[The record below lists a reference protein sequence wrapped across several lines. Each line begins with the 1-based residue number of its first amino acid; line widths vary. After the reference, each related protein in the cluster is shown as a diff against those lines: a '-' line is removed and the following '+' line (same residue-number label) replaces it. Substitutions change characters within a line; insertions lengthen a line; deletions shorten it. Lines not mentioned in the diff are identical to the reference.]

1 MPAELAERYLREG
14 LWDDRTLG
22 KLLSDAL
29 LEDPGRRIRIWSP
42 TNPYLGTVG
51 DVYEEALRVAN
62 GLRAHGLGPGD
73 VVAFQLPN
81 WVEAAITFYACS
93 ILGVTIVPIVH
104 FYGPKEVGFILRQS
118 GARALVI
125 VSAYGKRD
133 YLAELATVRDGLDD
147 LEMVFV
153 VGDTGGAPDLLP
165 FEPLRTAEP
174 MEGPVAVDPE
184 SPAVIGYTS
193 GTTADPKGVVHTHR
207 TLGCEVRQ
215 LSGHQANRDRPSLVG
230 APVGHAIGMLG
241 GLLCP
246 LVGGKPI
253 YMIDGWD
260 PPTVLKAM
268 VEEDIAAGSGSTY
281 FFTSLLDSPGFGPE
295 HVELMHFIGLGGSPD
310 PRCRRRA
317 SGRSRASRSCAPM
330 AAPSTRPSRAPSTRR
345 HARSASIPTASR
357 STGSRSAPSTRKVT
371 TSGSGNPGE
380 ILSRGPDR
388 FAGYT
393 DPALTAE
400 AIEEG
405 GWLHTGDVGI
415 IDADGYLTITD
426 RVKDIIIRGGENVS
440 AAEVEQLLAH
450 MKGVA
455 EVAVVAAPDERLGEH
470 GCAFFRMQPGS
481 EGAAPDLEALRAH
494 LEAAGLARQKWP
506 EELRIVDDLPRTPS
520 GKIQKFVLRDR
531 LRAASSQLPAE
542 VATGP
547 STREHAG
554 ARARRSA
561 ARVQEIPNQAPPFVT
576 RALAEVARFVA
587 GCGIRITAGR
597 SPASSSRCCTMDRY
611 GPPDN
616 GPRVR
621 RKSGGCTRDPA
632 TRPHGVWRR

>member
-1 MPAELAERYLREG
+1 MTDSVTDPVTGSPPSGPSSSRFVQSPMPAELAERYLREG

-22 KLLSDAL
+22 QLLHDAL
-29 LEDPGRRIRIWSP
+29 NEDPQRRMRIWSP
-42 TNPYLGTVG
+42 THPYLGTVG
-51 DVYEEALRVAN
+51 EVYDEALRVA
-62 GLRAHGLGPGD
+62 GGMRAHGLGPGD

-81 WVEAAITFYACS
+81 WVEAAVTFYACT
-93 ILGVTIVPIVH
+93 IVGVTIVPIVH

-133 YLAELATVRDGLDD
+133 FLAELATVRDGLPD

-153 VGDTGGAPDLLP
+153 VGDTGGASDLLP
-165 FEPLRTAEP
+165 FDALRQDEP
-174 MEGPVAVDPE
+174 MDGPVAVDPD

-260 PPTVLKAM
+260 PPTVLDAM
-268 VEEDIAAGSGSTY
+268 LEENISAGSGSTY
-281 FFTSLLDSPGFGPE
+281 FFTSLLDCPGFGPE
-295 HVELMHFIGLGGSPD
+295 HVERMHYIGLGGSPI
-310 PRCRRRA
+310 PNAVAERA
-317 SGRSRASRSCAPM
+317 DKLGISLVRSYGSTEH
-330 AAPSTRPSRAPSTRR
+330 PS
-345 HARSASIPTASR
+345 I
-357 STGSRSAPSTRKVT
+357 TGSEHEAPREKRIHTDGTPLQGVEIRTVDED
-371 TSGSGNPGE
+371 GHDVGVGHPGE

-393 DPALTAE
+393 DPTLTAE

-415 IDADGYLTITD
+415 IDEDGYLTITD

-450 MKGVA
+450 MPGVA

-470 GCAFFRMQPGS
+470 GCAFFRLQPGR
-481 EGAAPDLEALRAH
+481 EGDAPDLEAIRAH

-506 EELRIVDDLPRTPS
+506 EELRIVDELPRTPS
-520 GKIQKFVLRDR
+520 GKIQKFVLRQR
-531 LRAASSQLPAE
+531 LRAGQ
-542 VATGP
+542 
-547 STREHAG
+547 
-554 ARARRSA
+554 
-561 ARVQEIPNQAPPFVT
+561 
-576 RALAEVARFVA
+576 
-587 GCGIRITAGR
+587 
-597 SPASSSRCCTMDRY
+597 
-611 GPPDN
+611 
-616 GPRVR
+616 
-621 RKSGGCTRDPA
+621 
-632 TRPHGVWRR
+632 

>member
-51 DVYEEALRVAN
+51 DVYQEALRVAN
-62 GLRAHGLGPGD
+62 GLRGHGLGPGD

-81 WVEAAITFYACS
+81 WVEAVITFYACS

-133 YLAELATVRDGLDD
+133 FLAELATVRDGLSD

-165 FEPLRTAEP
+165 FDPLREAEPLD
-174 MEGPVAVDPE
+174 GPVAVDPE
-184 SPAVIGYTS
+184 TPAVIGYTS
-193 GTTADPKGVVHTHR
+193 GTTADPKGVVHSHR

-215 LSGHQANRDRPSLVG
+215 LSGHQANRDRPGLVG

-260 PPTVLKAM
+260 PPTVLDAM
-268 VEEDIAAGSGSTY
+268 LEEDISAGSGSTY
-281 FFTSLLDSPGFGPE
+281 FFTSLLDCPGFGPE
-295 HVELMHFIGLGGSPD
+295 HVERMHYIGLGGSPI
-310 PRCRRRA
+310 PNAVAERA
-317 SGRSRASRSCAPM
+317 DELGISLVRSYGSTEH
-330 AAPSTRPSRAPSTRR
+330 PS
-345 HARSASIPTASR
+345 I
-357 STGSRSAPSTRKVT
+357 TGSEHEAPREKRIHTDGKPLDGVEIRTVDED
-371 TSGSGNPGE
+371 GNDVGVGKPGE

-405 GWLHTGDVGI
+405 GWFHTGDVGV

-470 GCAFFRMQPGS
+470 GCVFFRMQPGS
-481 EGAAPDLEALRAH
+481 EGAAPDLEAVRTH
-494 LEAAGLARQKWP
+494 LQAAGLARQKWP
-506 EELRIVDDLPRTPS
+506 EELRIVDELPRTPS
-520 GKIQKFVLRDR
+520 GKVQKFVLRER
-531 LRAASSQLPAE
+531 LRAGE
-542 VATGP
+542 
-547 STREHAG
+547 
-554 ARARRSA
+554 
-561 ARVQEIPNQAPPFVT
+561 
-576 RALAEVARFVA
+576 
-587 GCGIRITAGR
+587 
-597 SPASSSRCCTMDRY
+597 
-611 GPPDN
+611 
-616 GPRVR
+616 
-621 RKSGGCTRDPA
+621 
-632 TRPHGVWRR
+632 

>member
-22 KLLSDAL
+22 QLLNDAL
-29 LEDPGRRIRIWSP
+29 SEDPARTFRIWSP
-42 TNPYLGTVG
+42 TNPYRGTVG
-51 DVYEEALRVAN
+51 EVYQEALRVAS
-62 GLRAHGLGPGD
+62 GLRTHGLGPGD
-73 VVAFQLPN
+73 IVAFQLPN

-93 ILGVTIVPIVH
+93 IIGMTIVPIVH

-118 GARALVI
+118 GARALVT
-125 VSAYGKRD
+125 VSTYGKRD
-133 YLAELATVRDGLDD
+133 FLAELATVRDGLTE

-153 VGDTGGAPDLLP
+153 VGDMGDTTGVPDLFP
-165 FEPLRTAEP
+165 FDSLRSAEP
-174 MEGPVAVDPE
+174 ADAPIAVDPD

-215 LSGHQANRDRPSLVG
+215 LSGHQANRDRAGLVG

-246 LVGGKPI
+246 LVGGKSV

-260 PPTVLKAM
+260 PPTVLDAM
-268 VEEDIAAGSGSTY
+268 LEEDISAGSGSTY

-295 HVELMHFIGLGGSPD
+295 HVERMHFIGLGGSPIPD
-310 PRCRRRA
+310 AVAERA
-317 SGRSRASRSCAPM
+317 DSLGISLVRSYGSTEH
-330 AAPSTRPSRAPSTRR
+330 PS
-345 HARSASIPTASR
+345 I
-357 STGSRSAPSTRKVT
+357 TGSEHEVPREKRIHTDGKPLEGVEIRTVDED
-371 TSGSGNPGE
+371 GNDVGVGQPGE

-426 RVKDIIIRGGENVS
+426 RLKDIIIRGGENVS

-470 GCAFFRMQPGS
+470 GCAFFRMQPGQ
-481 EGAAPDLEALRAH
+481 EAPDLEAVRSH
-494 LEAAGLARQKWP
+494 LQEAGLARQKWP
-506 EELRIVDDLPRTPS
+506 EELRVVDELPRTPS
-520 GKIQKFVLRDR
+520 GKIQKFVLRER
-531 LRAASSQLPAE
+531 LRA
-542 VATGP
+542 
-547 STREHAG
+547 
-554 ARARRSA
+554 
-561 ARVQEIPNQAPPFVT
+561 
-576 RALAEVARFVA
+576 
-587 GCGIRITAGR
+587 
-597 SPASSSRCCTMDRY
+597 
-611 GPPDN
+611 
-616 GPRVR
+616 
-621 RKSGGCTRDPA
+621 GG
-632 TRPHGVWRR
+632 